1 MKIQRAVALKISKL
15 LLEKNMTQYTLA
27 KKMLVSQTTIS
38 HIMHEDYKS
47 INFETLIKI
56 ADAFDM
62 TIQEFLSDK
71 LFQRDK
77 LDID

>member
-15 LLEKNMTQYTLA
+15 LLEKNMTQYALA
-27 KKMLVSQTTIS
+27 KKMLVPQTTIS